1 MPKKKLNWFLINEN
15 YGANLCPFAFHFDA
29 DYHGFKKAYGRG
41 MNYQGVGTENGFLR
55 QTYVLEDYVSFAKFI
70 FKKLSTD
77 RKFAR
82 RVLKKIYT
90 AIDAIYTLDKRIL
103 AQDLKKMSDV
113 QLAGLF
119 DQFYKRYFTVST
131 WSVPFSF
138 SEYRTLLWTNALT
151 IYLQSRKIPKQYTAL
166 EMYQLLTSHSKKT
179 FTARERESILKLGV
193 EVRRSKKL
201 LQLFKLPVKTL
212 ATRLQKENKSF
223 FQKIIN
229 HTRRYAWINF
239 GFEGPLLD
247 IHYFLTAIKENA
259 LEKNP
264 QKELQETER
273 FFKSL
278 HKQQGRLLKM
288 LHLDAQHRWMFWVVR
303 EFGFQ
308 KAYRKDIE
316 YFGNYVYDIL
326 LKEFGR
332 RYNITVKQGHYLLK
346 NEIVSILKGKK
357 KVTEHQLNQRI
368 QCNFY
373 VVIRGK
379 ASLLVGK
386 KAKSFIKEIKSFPVP
401 KGIQELTGQCASR
414 GHAKGAVRVIKGK
427 SDYGSFKTGDIL
439 VSWATNPNMIPLMKR
454 AAAIITDE
462 GGVTCHAAIVSRELG
477 IPCIIGTRF
486 ATKILKNGQK
496 VEMNATKGIV
506 RKI

>member
-1 MPKKKLNWFLINEN
+1 MLKKKLNWFLINEN

-41 MNYQGVGTENGFLR
+41 MNFQGVGIENGFLR
-55 QTYVLEDYVSFAKFI
+55 QTYVLEDYVDFAKFT

-82 RVLKKIYT
+82 KMLKNIYKAINAKHVLDKQILSTDLKKISNT
-90 AIDAIYTLDKRIL
+90 AFAK
-103 AQDLKKMSDV
+103 
-113 QLAGLF
+113 LF
-119 DQFYKRYFTVST
+119 DDYYKKYFTVST

-151 IYLQSRKIPKQYTAL
+151 IYLQAQKIPKQYSAL
-166 EMYQLLTSHSKKT
+166 EIFQILTSHSRKT
-179 FTARERESILKLGV
+179 FTAKERDSILRLAV
-193 EVRRSKKL
+193 EVRQSKKL
-201 LQLFKLPVKTL
+201 LQLFKHPIKKL

-229 HTRRYAWINF
+229 HTKRYAWINF

-247 IHYFLTAIKENA
+247 IHYFLMAIKENA

-264 QKELQETER
+264 QKELQETKR

-288 LHLDAQHRWMFWVVR
+288 LHVDAQHRWMFWVAR

-326 LKEFGR
+326 LREFAR

-346 NEIVSILKGKK
+346 DEVVSILKGKK
-357 KVTEHQLNQRI
+357 KVTEYQLNKRI

-386 KAKSFIKEIKSFPVP
+386 KAKSFIKGIKSFTVP
-401 KGIQELTGQCASR
+401 KGMQELTGQCASR
-414 GHAKGAVRVIKGK
+414 GQAKGVVRVIKGK
-427 SDYGSFKTGDIL
+427 SDYSSFKTGDIL

-486 ATKILKNGQK
+486 ATKILKNGQR
-496 VEMNATKGIV
+496 VEMNATKGVV